1 MELLLW
7 IVFVHAQSTNKA
19 FHEEWEGQT
28 AQFGEAKKTTDL
40 IIWIDK
46 KNHNYKLDTCLDLA
60 FRFSVVGYKASY
72 FHNNWT
78 QSSLVAQLQ
87 IDVMHLQPWRRT
99 HILSPNSLMD
109 WVNSAPVAAS

>member
-46 KNHNYKLDTCLDLA
+46 KKITITN
-60 FRFSVVGYKASY
+60 
-72 FHNNWT
+72 
-78 QSSLVAQLQ
+78 
-87 IDVMHLQPWRRT
+87 
-99 HILSPNSLMD
+99 
-109 WVNSAPVAAS
+109 

>member
-1 MELLLW
+1 MELLLL

-40 IIWIDK
+40 IIWIDN

-60 FRFSVVGYKASY
+60 CSFSVVGYKASY

-78 QSSLVAQLQ
+78 QSSLLHNYKSL
-87 IDVMHLQPWRRT
+87 HLRPWGQT
-99 HILSPNSLMD
+99 HIVSPTSLMD
-109 WVNSAPVAAS
+109 WVNSAPAAAS